1 MFQALK
7 PLLAAG
13 KLLIELSENSDGT
26 INALVSQKG
35 DGPLATP
42 LPLTATAEEFDEKFA
57 DIITK
62 YGVARKSLEEQLA
75 TTTAI
80 LDAAKKES
88 STKATKTLSRSS
100 AMVDKPSNQS
110 GMDDD
115 DEGDDEA
122 VAAVTGSVS
131 KPIQQPA
138 DDGLNL
144 FADLP
149 Q

>member
-1 MFQALK
+1 MMFQSLK
-7 PLLAAG
+7 PLLSKG
-13 KLLIELSENSDGT
+13 KLMIELSVNSDGT
-26 INALVSQKG
+26 INVMVSQKG

-75 TTTAI
+75 TTEAI
-80 LDAAKKES
+80 LEAQKTES
-88 STKATKTLSRSS
+88 SSKATKALSKSS
-100 AMVDKPSNQS
+100 TMVDKKSPAAVS
-110 GMDDD
+110 DD
-115 DEGDDEA
+115 DEEEESGATNSSVAKPEPASVGDD
-122 VAAVTGSVS
+122 
-131 KPIQQPA
+131 
-138 DDGLNL
+138 LNL